1 MEVKPDILSKLR
13 ENGEAD
19 LLKGLLGAADLLKVL
34 IFNSSKIMTG
44 NPSNVSPKAI
54 ASGLINTLVLPDTF
68 LNTLA
73 PQKKGASPPK
83 VILFRLVQPSK
94 ALL

>member
-1 MEVKPDILSKLR
+1 MLSKFK
-13 ENGEAD
+13 EKGEAD
-19 LLKGLLGAADLLKVL
+19 CLKGLLGATDLLKVL
-34 IFNSSKIMTG
+34 ISNSSKIMTG
-44 NPSNVSPKAI
+44 NPSSVSPKAI
-54 ASGLINTLVLPDTF
+54 ASGLINTLALPDTL

-73 PQKKGASPPK
+73 PKKKGASPSK